1 MTKNKWIQDA
11 IKHRGALRKTAT
23 KQGLIKGDE
32 KLSMS
37 DLNKLEKEGGKT
49 AKQASLAKTL
59 RSFADGGIIASNI
72 IMQLGGFSRLQIM
85 LGAYNFVDLKNGISF
100 KIKNARSNYIKIT
113 LNGKDLYD
121 IEIGRIRG
129 NTYKIVYKQ
138 EDVYAVDL
146 RHIIENKTGMYLA
159 FENGGDI
166 PMDAEILI
174 ISQVDKL
181 SNGGITAM
189 EVLEARE
196 FVGEDDWKKMKPK
209 ERLSA
214 TRYLVKT
221 GKIGYY
227 EKSRKY
233 ADGVQLNKYKVKY
246 LIGYTDD
253 EDGLKYQ
260 EGKFYGDS
268 KDNVALEVF
277 EHFKRLGYSHIEILG
292 IMLVADKGIEVKLS
306 DSELNEKYS
315 KLKGD
320 LPNWFKDMPTQY
332 KEEII
337 EEIEEEEFSR
347 GGGIGSKR
355 DNVVNYY
362 INNMEDD
369 VLIDKFD
376 VSEDYLKDRN
386 NNYNKIFDI
395 ISDNIDDEDISYRFD
410 ELNLGEDSE
419 EPDYMENYK
428 NGGFTS
434 SFSGTPD
441 RRRVTMA
448 DGGEIDWGADL
459 GDGFSVGNDV
469 YITDSKSTHKGKT
482 GFVTGL
488 VGKDLLVTILVN
500 GNERSVLVSKK
511 GIEKL
516 DTPMADGGMM
526 AKGGETIA
534 GFPKDYHELNMN
546 FLKIFK
552 EYGFIN
558 SKDGGDN
565 VYVNESGDIISWS
578 PKTNY
583 SEGHLRLIF
592 NKTYTNFDME
602 VLNNFQKKHIDYPI
616 YYESQNYV
624 KWIFFVHL
632 NKGKES
638 NYNTKSLIKLFDEF
652 NLPKGQRV
660 GELSF
665 TPYYADG
672 GMMAKGAIVE
682 SKNVVVDKKVNPND
696 INEFISYCNNFYGK
710 SGIYAKQLNGGFYA
724 TEIKKAVLQ
733 YMDKLGEQKTW
744 GDGDSLDRERVREIL
759 EEHSGYMAKGGKVKD
774 PHLDYPD
781 FISMQY
787 KKGGA
792 LKYYDKENE
801 YKIGRPSSYIEKE
814 LLSRVD
820 SNQQDF
826 VGSFGWKTENKK
838 MADGYLYKLNDFDKE
853 LVKGIRLK
861 SGEKIFRYFTRSSA
875 IGGMKPLIKINV
887 EKELLYFLKDSDNI
901 EFETRGIQAIWIA
914 LIEHK
919 L

>member
-166 PMDAEILI
+166 PMDGEILI

-315 KLKGD
+315 KIKGD

-337 EEIEEEEFSR
+337 EEIEEEEFSK

-469 YITDSKSTHKGKT
+469 FITDSKSLHKGKT

-488 VGKDLLVTILVN
+488 VGKDLLITILVN
-500 GNERSVLVSKK
+500 GNERSVVLSKK
-511 GIEKL
+511 GVEKL
-516 DTPMADGGMM
+516 DAPEFADGGELDEEDSLDYNSISDLQSERNRLVRWSNQYGSKGADYKIKQLEQRIEYLKSQSKMADGGMTDKGSKEM
-526 AKGGETIA
+526 INVLNQIKSDFDSFKPEIMKWYSLEIDKNNSSVIAKFYER
-534 GFPKDYHELNMN
+534 YWELNKKGEPDSYDLVGTKHQIRDWADRLN
-546 FLKIFK
+546 WRSNVEIDFNYENREYDRLFKFIIKVISIPKIEPKIEAKNIEEK
-552 EYGFIN
+552 EEETWIITYSTQNDNTDKVWVYGRN
-558 SKDGGDN
+558 KDEAIENAKDE
-565 VYVNESGDIISWS
+565 YWDIEEIIS
-578 PKTNY
+578 
-583 SEGHLRLIF
+583 
-592 NKTYTNFDME
+592 
-602 VLNNFQKKHIDYPI
+602 V
-616 YYESQNYV
+616 
-624 KWIFFVHL
+624 
-632 NKGKES
+632 
-638 NYNTKSLIKLFDEF
+638 TK
-652 NLPKGQRV
+652 
-660 GELSF
+660 
-665 TPYYADG
+665 
-672 GMMAKGAIVE
+672 MAE
-682 SKNVVVDKKVNPND
+682 
-696 INEFISYCNNFYGK
+696 
-710 SGIYAKQLNGGFYA
+710 
-724 TEIKKAVLQ
+724 
-733 YMDKLGEQKTW
+733 
-744 GDGDSLDRERVREIL
+744 
-759 EEHSGYMAKGGKVKD
+759 GGKVKD
-774 PHLDYPD
+774 PHPDYPD
-781 FISMQY
+781 FVSMQY

-801 YKIGRPSSYIEKE
+801 YKIGRPSGYIEKGV
-814 LLSRVD
+814 LSRVD
-820 SNQQDF
+820 SKEEDF
-826 VGSFGWKTENKK
+826 VGSFGWKTESKK
-838 MADGYLYKLNDFDKE
+838 LADGYLYKLSDFDKQ
-853 LVKGIRLK
+853 LVRDIRLK
-861 SGEKIFRYFTRSSA
+861 SGEKIFRYFNYNSA
-875 IGGMKPLIKINV
+875 IGGMKPLIKINLD
-887 EKELLYFLKDSDNI
+887 KELLYFLKDSNKI
-901 EFETRGIQAIWIA
+901 EFETRGIQAIWVA